1 MNGEYRLVSLF
12 GSGVI
17 KAVKARK
24 IISSLLTGIGCII
37 LFVGLAG
44 FVLPRIDNPQMKL
57 VLSSFQQPSG
67 NFFIRQMNGGMN
79 LAMKHCFPMLLIGSG
94 VLAGGVLLTLSLR
107 TDEEAQALRQRRA
120 AASPAP
126 YTRPVADTAPVF
138 QASPV
143 PGPPADNP
151 FARPA
156 AATSSPDDVQPS
168 VPTVSNPFARP
179 AGEPAVIPAQVEENP
194 FARYIPADALP
205 KSTPRKK
212 TAAAGPAPASAA
224 PEVKAA
230 ADPAVVS
237 AAAKPAEAE
246 EPALPAAQEPE
257 ALPVEAVAEPAGEP
271 DAYAAYQRP
280 AEAIVEEIVEEV
292 PPVASAQPEETA
304 APAASPEPVTPVKE
318 EPVSLHKPAPTP
330 AAALS
335 PRPLIRSTF
344 RNSTPAQH
352 EETDAAA
359 SGSPAP
365 LQPSSR
371 IKSTM
376 GRKR

>member
-1 MNGEYRLVSLF
+1 M
-12 GSGVI
+12 I

-44 FVLPRIDNPQMKL
+44 FILPRIDNPQMKL

-94 VLAGGVLLTLSLR
+94 VLAGGVLMTLSLR

-120 AASPAP
+120 AAAPAP
-126 YTRPVADTAPVF
+126 YARPAAEPEEVIQSAAPV
-138 QASPV
+138 QPPV
-143 PGPPADNP
+143 VNP
-151 FARPA
+151 FARIAAPESSNVQPA
-156 AATSSPDDVQPS
+156 A
-168 VPTVSNPFARP
+168 PTGTNPFARP
-179 AGEPAVIPAQVEENP
+179 AGEPAAVQEPVEENP

-212 TAAAGPAPASAA
+212 KTAPAAGSAPAAAAPEAMAVAAPAVASAA
-224 PEVKAA
+224 AEPVK
-230 ADPAVVS
+230 
-237 AAAKPAEAE
+237 AE
-246 EPALPAAQEPE
+246 EPAPPAAQEPE
-257 ALPVEAVAEPAGEP
+257 TPPIEAAIETEPAEEH
-271 DAYAAYQRP
+271 DTYAAYQRP
-280 AEAIVEEIVEEV
+280 AEEIVEETH
-292 PPVASAQPEETA
+292 PVASLLPEKETLFAQPEETA
-304 APAASPEPVTPVKE
+304 APAVSPEPVIPVKE
-318 EPVSLHKPAPTP
+318 EPTSLHKPAPAA
-330 AAALS
+330 AAALT

-344 RNSTPAQH
+344 RNSAPAQP
-352 EETDAAA
+352 EETAAAA
-359 SGSPAP
+359 SDQPATPQP
-365 LQPSSR
+365 LSR

>member
-44 FVLPRIDNPQMKL
+44 FILPRIDNPQMKL

-94 VLAGGVLLTLSLR
+94 ILAGGVLMTLSLR

-120 AASPAP
+120 AA
-126 YTRPVADTAPVF
+126 APVPYARPAAEPEEVI
-138 QASPV
+138 QPAAPAQTPV
-143 PGPPADNP
+143 INP
-151 FARPA
+151 FARIAVPESA
-156 AATSSPDDVQPS
+156 DVQPAA
-168 VPTVSNPFARP
+168 PTGTNPFARP
-179 AGEPAVIPAQVEENP
+179 AGEPAAIQPQVEENP

-205 KSTPRKK
+205 KSTPRKQK
-212 TAAAGPAPASAA
+212 TAAAVPAAAA

-230 ADPAVVS
+230 AAPATAF
-237 AAAKPAEAE
+237 AAAEPAEAE

-257 ALPVEAVAEPAGEP
+257 TLPVEAIAEPVGEP
-271 DAYAAYQRP
+271 DAYAAYQQP

-292 PPVASAQPEETA
+292 PPVASVQPEETA

-318 EPVSLHKPAPTP
+318 EPASLHKPAPAP

-344 RNSTPAQH
+344 RNSTPAQP

-359 SGSPAP
+359 SGSSAP

>member
-94 VLAGGVLLTLSLR
+94 VLAGGVLMTLSLR

-120 AASPAP
+120 AA
-126 YTRPVADTAPVF
+126 T
-138 QASPV
+138 PV
-143 PGPPADNP
+143 PYARPAAEPEEVIQPAAPAQTPVINP
-151 FARPA
+151 FARIAAPEPADIRPA
-156 AATSSPDDVQPS
+156 A
-168 VPTVSNPFARP
+168 PTGTNPFARP

-212 TAAAGPAPASAA
+212 TAAAGPAPVSAA

-344 RNSTPAQH
+344 RNSTPAQP

-365 LQPSSR
+365 LQPSPR